1 MLKKTFRFV
10 PNFLF
15 IAAILC
21 SVFFACEMPKE
32 SPSTEQIFSVILEG
46 GTIFD
51 GTGGDSVVADIG
63 IIGERIAATG
73 DLAGK
78 RTGLRLDVKGLAVV
92 PGFIDIHSHADSRRA
107 DRGGI
112 TLLPE
117 AENELR
123 QGVTTVIGG
132 ADGGSHFPLA
142 EYFEYLEAVPAAI
155 NFGAFVGQG
164 TIRRKVMGNEDRVPT
179 AEDLD
184 KMKALVEQ
192 AMREGAFGLSSGL
205 KYVPGAYSKTE
216 EVIELAKVAARYN
229 GIYISHMR
237 DEGLQIFESVEET
250 IRIGEEG
257 GLPAQITH
265 HKIIG
270 AKMWG
275 KSVETLRLVD
285 EARARGVD
293 VSMDQYPYTAS
304 STGIAVLM
312 PRWSLEGDSAAVAA
326 RLRDP
331 ETRAKIKKAI
341 IFNLE
346 EDRGGGDP
354 ANVVVAHCAW
364 DTSLDGMNL
373 SEILRMQGRV
383 VSVENAA
390 NLVMEI
396 QEKGGASGIFHA
408 MSEDDLKRIMQH
420 PFTMHASDGGIP
432 TPGVGVPHPRN
443 YGTFPRVLGR
453 YVREQKI
460 LSFSEAIRKMTSL
473 PAWRLGLKDRG
484 VLKIGAVADIAVLDR
499 DKIIDRATFSAPHQY
514 SEGVQHVFVS
524 GKAALLNGELTGVR
538 AGKVLRGTGR

>member
-1 MLKKTFRFV
+1 MLKKSLHFS
-10 PNFLF
+10 PHIFL
-15 IAAILC
+15 ITI
-21 SVFFACEMPKE
+21 VFFSLLFACEKQKE
-32 SPSTEQIFSVILEG
+32 SSPQEQIFTVILEG

-63 IIGERIAATG
+63 ILGERIAAIG

-78 RTGLRLDVKGLAVV
+78 RAGLRLDVKGLTVV

-112 TLLPE
+112 TLLPQ

-132 ADGGSHFPLA
+132 PDGSSPLPLG
-142 EYFEYLEAVPAAI
+142 EYLCYLDAVPAAI

-164 TIRRKVMGNEDRVPT
+164 TIRREIMGNENREPM
-179 AEDLD
+179 AEELE

-192 AMREGAFGLSSGL
+192 AMQEGAFGLSSGL

-216 EVIELAKVAARYN
+216 EVIELAKVAAKYN

-237 DEGLQIFESVEET
+237 DEGLEIIESVKET

-257 GLPAQITH
+257 GLPTQLTH

-275 KSVETLRLVD
+275 KSAETLRLVD
-285 EARARGVD
+285 EARTRGVD

-304 STGIAVLM
+304 STGISVLL
-312 PRWSLEGDSAAVAA
+312 PRWSLEGDSAAVNA

-331 ETRAKIKKAI
+331 ETRARIKKEI
-341 IFNLE
+341 VFNLE

-354 ANVVVAHCAW
+354 ANVVVAHCRW

-373 SEILRMQGRV
+373 SEILRMQGRNV
-383 VSVENAA
+383 TVENAA
-390 NLVMEI
+390 DVVLEI

-408 MSEDDLKRIMQH
+408 MSEDDLRRIMQH
-420 PFTMHASDGGIP
+420 PYTMHASDGGIP

-443 YGTFPRVLGR
+443 YGTFSRVLCR

-460 LSFSEAIRKMTSL
+460 LRFSEAIRKMTVL
-473 PAWRLGLKDRG
+473 PAWRLGLQDRG
-484 VLKIGAVADIAVLDR
+484 VLKVGAVADIAVLDR
-499 DKIIDRATFSAPHQY
+499 DKIIDKATFSAPHQY
-514 SEGVQHVFVS
+514 AEGVQHVFVS
-524 GKAALLNGELTGVR
+524 GRAALLNGELTGVQ
-538 AGKVLRGTGR
+538 AGKVLRGTDR